1 MSTATSLPIK
11 AAAAGPSAD
20 ASEDTTVETLTAKSS
35 VPGSALLDIT
45 AEGNVAESS
54 TDTTANA
61 SIDVT
66 ADSTVDTTP
75 ADDEEV
81 RPDDDYED
89 DDDEYETEE
98 EETVFS
104 KRATLSYISDKSKV
118 SINHPLRC
126 ADFLVCP
133 GLSIVG
139 ISSRTTGLIH
149 SPLCTHQT
157 H

>member
-1 MSTATSLPIK
+1 MATPTATSS
-11 AAAAGPSAD
+11 GS
-20 ASEDTTVETLTAKSS
+20 
-35 VPGSALLDIT
+35 GSALLDVT
-45 AEGNVAESS
+45 AEGSVAESS

-61 SIDVT
+61 STDVT
-66 ADSTVDTTP
+66 ADSTLDTTTG
-75 ADDEEV
+75 DDAEERV
-81 RPDDDYED
+81 DNDNED

-139 ISSRTTGLIH
+139 INSRTTGLIW
-149 SPLCTHQT
+149 SPLCTRQT